1 MSAPAAGP
9 SKYDIIQI
17 EKDGE
22 TIDLK
27 GGTLSVDY
35 YESLYSPT
43 VTAKIVYMD
52 AGGNI
57 EDKKSSKFVSVKE
70 GLPITGLESVKI
82 KISPTRG
89 KVLDFSKDPFK
100 VDACPTLSK
109 EANRETVALSLVSPK
124 QITNDETPIFDK
136 YTGKISD
143 TVKKILKE
151 KFKLTNDKIKID
163 PTKNGY
169 NFLGKGRGGLNLI
182 LDLCR
187 KSVPVKGDA
196 GYFFYQTKSG
206 YKFRSIE
213 SLLSEKQKFTF
224 NYFGGFKK
232 DNTKNDN
239 DNKLVREP
247 LFLKDQNVGQVL
259 KGGVYRSRNIFFD
272 PRTFCYEEINYDISE
287 KGVSKT
293 LGKAPPFEKDIKG
306 FTKTFHHIL
315 DVGSL
320 DSNASTEI
328 NNDPRLWQASSV
340 MRYNLLHSQIVNI
353 QVPCNSEIEAGDVVR
368 LEIES
373 VSDKKEEGAS
383 DEQQSGNY
391 LILNLCHHFD
401 SKRSFTSM
409 TLVRDTYGKYVGG
422 KK

>member
-109 EANRETVALSLVSPK
+109 EANRETVALSLVSQK

-187 KSVPVKGDA
+187 RSVPVKGDA

-232 DNTKNDN
+232 DNTKDDN

-247 LFLKDQNVGQVL
+247 IFQKDQNVSQVL

-293 LGKAPPFEKDIKG
+293 LGKAPPFEKDVKG

-320 DSNASTEI
+320 DSNPSTEV
-328 NNDPRLWQASSV
+328 NNDPREWQASSV

-373 VSDKKEEGAS
+373 ISDKKEENPY

-409 TLVRDTYGKYVGG
+409 TLVRDTYGRRGS